1 MEPSFGHPNILVC
14 HIEYKRSLD
23 IMNKIDKR
31 NVLDNEV
38 FTYKI
43 SKEKKVF
50 IYWRGKQVLILRGSE
65 AQKFTSKIIGLDDKG
80 VQLVLAKLT
89 GNFKRGNER

>member
-1 MEPSFGHPNILVC
+1 MDAV
-14 HIEYKRSLD
+14 
-23 IMNKIDKR
+23 DKR

-38 FTYKI
+38 FTYQI

-50 IYWRGKQVLILRGSE
+50 ISWNGKQVRVLKGKE
-65 AQKFTSKIIGLDDKG
+65 AQKFISTIMGLDEKG
-80 VQLVLAKLT
+80 VQLVLAKVT

>member
-1 MEPSFGHPNILVC
+1 MGAV
-14 HIEYKRSLD
+14 
-23 IMNKIDKR
+23 DKR

-38 FTYKI
+38 FTYQI

-50 IYWRGKQVLILRGSE
+50 ISWNGKQVRILKGKE
-65 AQKFTSKIIGLDDKG
+65 AQKFISTIMGLDEKG
-80 VQLVLAKLT
+80 VQLVLAKVT